1 MLMLV
6 SCAVTKPTVNKLDSI
21 NVADAME
28 KCSHPGEV
36 HTILPLQFP
45 MAAQVVRH
53 ADCLGISNMLMVM
66 YTGEATEK
74 SVTAAKLLMLMYVEF
89 QNINF
94 TDIILSGVYL
104 KTDTFK
110 SKDNS
115 LVSVTF
121 FELLESNKEVIK

>member
-1 MLMLV
+1 MLMLT
-6 SCAVTKPTVNKLDSI
+6 SCAVTKPTVSKLDSI

-36 HTILPLQFP
+36 HTIVPLQFP

-53 ADCLGISNMLMVM
+53 TDCLGINDMLMVM
-66 YTGEATEK
+66 YSGNASEK
-74 SVTAAKLLMLMYVEF
+74 NQTAARLLMLMYVEF
-89 QNINF
+89 QNTNF

-110 SKDNS
+110 SEDSS
-115 LVSVTF
+115 LLSITF
-121 FELLESNKEVIK
+121 FELLESSKEVTK